1 MKLLS
6 SSPLRNLQLL
16 AFLGVLVVCSN
27 TSYGQEGK
35 TPQVFREINAYL
47 ISQTDAGKFRGVVL
61 VGINGK
67 VAFEKGYGF
76 ADEEWN
82 APNTV
87 QTKFRIASL
96 TKQFTAACIL
106 LLQERGK
113 LSVHDPV
120 SRYVPDLPQD
130 WQGITIHQLLT
141 HTSGIPNYPGMPPI
155 ENKLNRTGAT
165 PRQIL
170 EVAAT
175 KPLDFKPGSKLQYTN
190 TGYVLLGM
198 VIEKVSGTSYANFL
212 QKEIFTPLGMKDS
225 GYDIVSKILPQ
236 RASGYMVEAGH
247 IKNSDF
253 IDISIPFAA
262 GGIYSTVDDM
272 YRWSEALANGKLLS
286 TASINQ
292 MFGIYP
298 EALLDGM
305 HYGYG
310 VVIAERFG
318 RQLYYHGG
326 GVKGFESVIQRYP
339 KEKLCIIVL
348 ENLDPTSPWILGDHI
363 ASALFDQ
370 PLKTSN

>member
-1 MKLLS
+1 MKSLS
-6 SSPLRNLQLL
+6 SSPRRNLQLF
-16 AFLGVLVVCSN
+16 AFLGVLVVCSKA
-27 TSYGQEGK
+27 SHGQGDK
-35 TPQVFREINAYL
+35 TQQVFKEINAYL
-47 ISQTDAGKFRGVVL
+47 ISQTDAGKFRGAVL

-82 APNTV
+82 ALNTV

-120 SRYVPDLPQD
+120 SRYVPDLPQE
-130 WQGITIHQLLT
+130 WQAITIHELLT
-141 HTSGIPNYPGMPPI
+141 HTSGVPNYPGMPRI
-155 ENKLNRTGAT
+155 ENELNRTGAT

-175 KPLDFKPGSKLQYTN
+175 RPLDFKPGTKLQYTN

-198 VIEKVSGTSYANFL
+198 VIEKISGMSYANFL

-236 RASGYMVEAGH
+236 RASGYIVKDGH
-247 IKNSDF
+247 ISNSDF

-272 YRWSEALANGKLLS
+272 YRWNEALANGKLLS
-286 TASINQ
+286 SASIDQ

-298 EALLDGM
+298 ETLFEGM

-339 KEKLCIIVL
+339 KERLCIVVL
-348 ENLDPTSPWILGDHI
+348 ENLDPTSPWTLGDHI